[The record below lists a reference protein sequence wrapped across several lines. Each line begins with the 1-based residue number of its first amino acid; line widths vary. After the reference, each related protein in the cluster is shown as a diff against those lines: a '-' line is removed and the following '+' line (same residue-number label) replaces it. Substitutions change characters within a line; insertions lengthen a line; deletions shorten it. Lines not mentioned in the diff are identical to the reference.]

1 MTYRIRYTTALLACC
16 LLPSALWAQGA
27 QSSDPDAKELASY
40 RLTMETL
47 KKVETAGRVLLT
59 MAKQDPR
66 FQKLQKV
73 EAEIDALENKEEMT
87 EADMQR
93 MEALQAQKDQLEQA
107 MDEPGLSDAKTLDE
121 MEANLKKSSM
131 FSTALQQA
139 GLTPR
144 EYSKF
149 MMAMVQAA
157 FAAGFKK
164 AGMLK
169 ELPPGVNP
177 DNVKFVE
184 EHEADLKAMQAGF
197 EKMSKG
203 GANEF

>member
-1 MTYRIRYTTALLACC
+1 MTQHIRCSITTLLVS
-16 LLPSALWAQGA
+16 LMPSLMWAQGA
-27 QSSDPDAKELASY
+27 QPADADAKELASY
-40 RLTMETL
+40 RLTMDTL
-47 KKVETAGRVLLT
+47 RKVEVASRAMVAA
-59 MAKQDPR
+59 AKQDPR
-66 FQKLQKV
+66 FQKLQKIQ
-73 EAEIDALENKEEMT
+73 AELEALEKKEELT
-87 EADMQR
+87 DADVER
-93 MEALQAQKDQLEQA
+93 MEALEAQKEELEA
-107 MDEPGLSDAKTLDE
+107 STDLDLGSADSLDE
-121 MEANLKKSSM
+121 MEANIAKSPM
-131 FSTALQQA
+131 VAKALQQA

-169 ELPPGVNP
+169 ELPAGVNP

-184 EHEADLKAMQAGF
+184 EHEAELKAMQAEF

-203 GANEF
+203 GADQP